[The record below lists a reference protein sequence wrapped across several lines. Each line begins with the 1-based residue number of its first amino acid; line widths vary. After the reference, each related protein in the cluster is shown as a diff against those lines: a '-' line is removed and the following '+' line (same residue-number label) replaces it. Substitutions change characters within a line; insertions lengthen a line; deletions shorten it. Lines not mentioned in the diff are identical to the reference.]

1 MENGYNTIQAA
12 ELLGVKPRTIREW
25 LHNGKLKANKIPNS
39 DRWIIMESEIKR
51 MQGVVGDDEGTVD

>member
-25 LHNGKLKANKIPNS
+25 LHNGKIKANKIPNS

-51 MQGVVGDDEGTVD
+51 MQGVVGDDERTVD